1 MAVDRYESLI
11 PYEAP
16 NHYYYTP
23 LDLVEKMLNCEFI
36 ERLIPPMTH
45 PERRKKRSEDLLKKQ
60 GIPIN
65 PSLPAIESAEEIT
78 LRSAEDIAKRAIGL
92 CAVALRGEGYKQ
104 QEVISLLRGKDVL
117 ASATPEEKKFL
128 LK

>member
-36 ERLIPPMTH
+36 ERLIFPMTH
-45 PERRKKRSEDLLKKQ
+45 PEKRKKR
-60 GIPIN
+60 
-65 PSLPAIESAEEIT
+65 
-78 LRSAEDIAKRAIGL
+78 
-92 CAVALRGEGYKQ
+92 AV
-104 QEVISLLRGKDVL
+104 
-117 ASATPEEKKFL
+117 
-128 LK
+128 